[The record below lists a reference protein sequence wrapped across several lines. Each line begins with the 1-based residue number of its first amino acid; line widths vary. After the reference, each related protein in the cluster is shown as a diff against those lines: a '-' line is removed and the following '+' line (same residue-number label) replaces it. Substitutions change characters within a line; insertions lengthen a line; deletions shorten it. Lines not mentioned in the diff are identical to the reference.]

1 MSGISLKLMGVSPA
15 ETNIEFIDSVNYE
28 FQTYSG
34 TVSLPSGL
42 QEDDIVVFIGGHNG
56 TGSSGFGSAEVTG
69 YTTIVRSQ
77 ADPLS
82 RYVGYKVMGATPDTT
97 FDIGAA
103 SSSGTTNG
111 GIVIG
116 AFRNVDTTTP
126 FDVTRTTSTSSNSAD
141 CPAITTVNNGCMIL
155 AGIVKDGSSSSE
167 STPPTGY
174 TLVGFERSETL
185 NRAAVAC
192 WYKLQSTAGTE
203 DPPAGSGMTGDF
215 QITMALRRA

>member
-1 MSGISLKLMGVSPA
+1 MSVSPA
-15 ETNIEFIDSVNYE
+15 EVVIEFVGAVNYE
-28 FQTYSG
+28 FSTYSG
-34 TVSLPSGL
+34 NAALPSGL
-42 QEDDIVVFIGGHNG
+42 EENDIVVFIGGHNG
-56 TGSSGFGSAEVTG
+56 TGTSGFGSAEITG
-69 YTTIVRSQ
+69 YTTIERSQ
-77 ADPLS
+77 TGDLS

-97 FDIGAA
+97 IDLGAA
-103 SSSGTTNG
+103 SSSGSTNG

-126 FDVTRTTSTSSNSAD
+126 LDVTSTTSTTANSAD

-155 AGIVKDGSSSSE
+155 AGLVKDGSATSG

-174 TLVGFERSETL
+174 TLVGYERSEQF